1 LLTKLASVG
10 PALVKLVRLGRSR
23 PAATLLVVTSPE
35 RDHLGGRRLSRGE
48 EAAWYLV
55 AFVTYVAAAIVEK
68 GLLNWIV
75 GPLWLVVVVWVGPE
89 LVDRVRGR
97 R

>member
-1 LLTKLASVG
+1 LLD
-10 PALVKLVRLGRSR
+10 
-23 PAATLLVVTSPE
+23 VTSPG
-35 RDHLGGRRLSRGE
+35 RDQLGARRLSRRE
-48 EAAWYLV
+48 EAIWYGV
-55 AFVTYVAAAIVEK
+55 AFVTYVAAAVVEK

-75 GPLWLVVVVWVGPE
+75 GPLWLIAVVWVGPE